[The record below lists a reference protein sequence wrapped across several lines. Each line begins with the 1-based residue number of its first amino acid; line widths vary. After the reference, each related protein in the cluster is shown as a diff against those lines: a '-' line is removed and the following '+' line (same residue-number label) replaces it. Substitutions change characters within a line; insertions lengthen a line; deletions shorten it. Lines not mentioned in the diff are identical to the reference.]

1 MRVERNPNTLRVIV
15 CGGRDFTDKTML
27 SRVLWYV
34 HERRGL
40 AEVIHGG
47 QRGVEQMANRFA
59 FEQGLHRVEVRAWSK
74 YGNPRAI
81 LHRNSQMFDLRP
93 HGVIAFPGDANSRT
107 VVQSA
112 RERGVPVLDAEALYL
127 KLWPS

>member
-1 MRVERNPNTLRVIV
+1 
-15 CGGRDFTDKTML
+15 ML
-27 SRVLWYV
+27 WCV

-47 QRGVEQMANRFA
+47 QRGVEQMANRWG
-59 FEQGLHRVEVRAWSK
+59 FEQGLHRVEVRAEWSN

-81 LHRNSQMFDLRP
+81 LLRNRQMFDLHP
-93 HGVIAFPGDANSRT
+93 HGVIAFPVDVISRT
-107 VVQSA
+107 MVQAA
-112 RERGVPVLDAEALYL
+112 RERGVPVLL